1 MAKASK
7 KGPAKSRPLVL
18 LSNDDGY
25 RATGIETLRAR
36 LQEFADV
43 ILFAP
48 EFEQS
53 AMSHALTL
61 HRPLRLHRIDDKT
74 FALDGTPADCVY
86 LALIGWDRWFK
97 RRPDFVVSGIN
108 HGPNLGQDV
117 FYSGTVAAARE
128 GAFRGLPSFALSAHR
143 GADHGRIADWFADF
157 LAFGWERKVLQDRGP
172 SLLSLNFPD
181 GWKAAVEV
189 TRLGAT
195 KYEDLVDFRTDPRGR
210 EYAWIGG
217 PPLPV
222 DAKAGTD
229 SAADAKGVAS
239 ISLLSLDQNLVP
251 PQNASSGKDDLD
263 AFRQF
268 VRSFETW
275 RKVPQRTPRKRAP
288 RKTNRR

>member
-1 MAKASK
+1 M
-7 KGPAKSRPLVL
+7 L

-61 HRPLRLHRIDDKT
+61 HRPLRLYRIDDKT

-117 FYSGTVAAARE
+117 FYSGTVAAA
-128 GAFRGLPSFALSAHR
+128 
-143 GADHGRIADWFADF
+143 
-157 LAFGWERKVLQDRGP
+157 KV
-172 SLLSLNFPD
+172 
-181 GWKAAVEV
+181 WKPA
-189 TRLGAT
+189 
-195 KYEDLVDFRTDPRGR
+195 
-210 EYAWIGG
+210 
-217 PPLPV
+217 PLPR
-222 DAKAGTD
+222 KSNCTPAGTPPRN
-229 SAADAKGVAS
+229 AATTVSTSCMRPK
-239 ISLLSLDQNLVP
+239 L
-251 PQNASSGKDDLD
+251 PQ
-263 AFRQF
+263 
-268 VRSFETW
+268 
-275 RKVPQRTPRKRAP
+275 
-288 RKTNRR
+288 